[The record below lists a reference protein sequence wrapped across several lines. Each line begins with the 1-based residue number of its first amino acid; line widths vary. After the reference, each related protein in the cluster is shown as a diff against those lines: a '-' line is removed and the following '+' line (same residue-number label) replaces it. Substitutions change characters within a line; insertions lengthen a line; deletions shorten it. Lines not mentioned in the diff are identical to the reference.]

1 MNITNY
7 KNMKINHKKILTL
20 RGKTIGVVYTSMY
33 ETVAQ
38 MILQYYDTEE
48 FYNTLFVVNCLTYE
62 DSNDI
67 DFRSYC
73 RNWSKYIYY
82 QLNNLYIF
90 PEYVANEHMS
100 QFDEIWDSSK
110 FNMNYYPEDVKDKVW
125 YMPLRYVNIPKI
137 QPKEEYKYDIGFI
150 GTLTPFRQDM
160 LSRITKYWTDDYCR
174 VKTISGVPYSQLYD
188 EIADC
193 KYLIDLPR
201 SASYGSILN
210 NVRIFETLC
219 SGKQIIAETFG
230 DVENPFTWLIKGY
243 TGIYTI
249 YNIVKEDPADNSE
262 VFKQWTDTDEK
273 YENYR
278 KYFFGEEDYKP
289 RLSLK

>member
-1 MNITNY
+1 MF
-7 KNMKINHKKILTL
+7 KQILVL
-20 RGKTIGVVYTSMY
+20 KGNGIFVFYTKMY
-33 ETVAQ
+33 ETVAK
-38 MILQYYDTEE
+38 MVLQHYDTEQ
-48 FYNTLFVVNCLTYE
+48 FNRSVFVINVLTDE
-62 DSNDI
+62 NSNDI
-67 DFRSYC
+67 NFREYC
-73 RNWSKYIYY
+73 PNAERYIYY
-82 QLNNLYIF
+82 QTKNLSFY
-90 PEYVANEHMS
+90 PEYVIPEHMN

-110 FNMNYYPEDVKDKVW
+110 FNMNYYPEDAKDKVW

-219 SGKQIIAETFG
+219 SGKQIITETFG

-243 TGIYTI
+243 TDIYTI

-262 VFKQWTDTDEK
+262 IFKQWTDTDEK
-273 YENYR
+273 YEIYR
-278 KYFFGEEDYKP
+278 KYFFGEENYKP